1 MRGGAF
7 RGLVIPDFVKGA
19 IFTAILLGIALGFAS
34 HKTPEQQKEDGSHY
48 GEVVSPA
55 SEPGPTKQEGNPN
68 QGKEAI
74 AERGPLDALADWLL
88 DVKLSDFLL
97 IGFTAVL
104 AWKTAGLDE
113 STRRLWKAG
122 EVQRTLA
129 KRIAADQARDMQK
142 SLRIARLNAE
152 AARKAAEVSERALIA
167 SNRAWIK
174 VGVPILDDVLAID
187 EHRIM
192 ITVRIPMENIGQ
204 TPALSINPQ
213 VWLGFFPQTGFE
225 GEVFAKRC
233 EEFRINP
240 GSLGLSLFPGDK
252 FPGSVNE
259 YGHFALAQR
268 NEMERNLWYDTTV
281 PRLQVLLMGCIT
293 YRFPSDTQSF
303 HQTRFIYRIITPKH
317 VGLDPVGIPADQVRL
332 MRFDFFSGFSAD

>member
-142 SLRIARLNAE
+142 SLRIARLNA
-152 AARKAAEVSERALIA
+152 
-167 SNRAWIK
+167 
-174 VGVPILDDVLAID
+174 
-187 EHRIM
+187 
-192 ITVRIPMENIGQ
+192 
-204 TPALSINPQ
+204 
-213 VWLGFFPQTGFE
+213 
-225 GEVFAKRC
+225 
-233 EEFRINP
+233 
-240 GSLGLSLFPGDK
+240 
-252 FPGSVNE
+252 
-259 YGHFALAQR
+259 
-268 NEMERNLWYDTTV
+268 
-281 PRLQVLLMGCIT
+281 
-293 YRFPSDTQSF
+293 
-303 HQTRFIYRIITPKH
+303 
-317 VGLDPVGIPADQVRL
+317 
-332 MRFDFFSGFSAD
+332 